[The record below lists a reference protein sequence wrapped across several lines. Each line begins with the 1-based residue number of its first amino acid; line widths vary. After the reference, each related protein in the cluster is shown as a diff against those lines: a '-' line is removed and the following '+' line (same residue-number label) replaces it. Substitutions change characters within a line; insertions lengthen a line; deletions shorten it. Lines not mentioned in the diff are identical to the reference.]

1 MARFAY
7 VALLAVALRS
17 VFNAH
22 ASAILAFHFLQSPNF
37 KHYPFLHL
45 CKIGCTGILSEFDRP
60 VPGIG
65 FRIQLVLSLI
75 FESFQK
81 PVDRIGAP
89 VIFSNRI

>member
-22 ASAILAFHFLQSPNF
+22 ASAILAF
-37 KHYPFLHL
+37 HL